1 VSRAPTQKDPQALA
15 PVPDF
20 LCAGSSFAR
29 YEIVRCIGVGGM
41 GAVFEATHAL
51 LRKRVA
57 LKAMHTALGRSEASR
72 ARFLREAETVA
83 RIRHPHVVDISD
95 VGIERGVPFL
105 VMEFLEGEDL
115 SALLERERRLDVARA
130 ADIVLPVV
138 AGLCSVHRL
147 GIVHRDIKPENVFLA
162 LDALGDSVPKLLDF
176 GVSKDLEASGH
187 AGAPPRHTVAGTPYY
202 MAPEQAHGSGALDA
216 RADQYAVG
224 VLLYQC
230 LAGVRPFQSESL
242 LELIH
247 LIDSGQ
253 YKPLAAQREGLPEP
267 LVALIARAMARDPAQ
282 RFPDTE
288 SFGQA
293 LAAFAS
299 EPVRRACERDFAPER
314 RGSLPLRT
322 SHASAELRMPA
333 SGSAPLSAPTLRT
346 EDPPLQPASAP
357 TRAFPRRS
365 VSGVQAR
372 DSVDVRASASAP
384 SSARAPEGAP
394 SSARA
399 PEGAPGDPLRAR
411 RKAARRARAAFVVAA
426 LVTLLCLV
434 GVLAALLVRRAAEP
448 AALPLPARAE
458 PARAPRALEPAA
470 PGSDLAAPA
479 PGPRPGASP
488 QLSPGPRRSP
498 GKPRR
503 EDANAPPPHSDIQ
516 LSR

>member
-1 VSRAPTQKDPQALA
+1 VSGAPTQKDPQAPA

-41 GAVFEATHAL
+41 GAVFEATHVL

-115 SALLERERRLDVARA
+115 SALLEREQRLDVARA
-130 ADIVLPVV
+130 ADIVLPLV
-138 AGLCSVHRL
+138 AGLCAVHRL

-162 LDALGDSVPKLLDF
+162 VDAHGDSAPKLLDF

-247 LIDSGQ
+247 LIDSGE
-253 YKPLAAQREGLPEP
+253 YRPLAAQREGLPEP
-267 LVALIARAMARDPAQ
+267 LVALIARAMARDPAR

-314 RGSLPLRT
+314 RSSFGSRAEPRASTLPLRP
-322 SHASAELRMPA
+322 SHAGAELRLPA
-333 SGSAPLSAPTLRT
+333 SDSAPLSAPTLPT
-346 EDPPLQPASAP
+346 EDAPLEPASVP

-372 DSVDVRASASAP
+372 DSVDVLLARPGARFDVPAGAST
-384 SSARAPEGAP
+384 PE
-394 SSARA
+394 
-399 PEGAPGDPLRAR
+399 DPLRAR
-411 RKAARRARAAFVVAA
+411 RKAARRARAAFMLAA
-426 LVTLLCLV
+426 LATLLCLV
-434 GVLAALLVRRAAEP
+434 GVLAALLARRPAEPAAAPARPEPVPAPRAAEP
-448 AALPLPARAE
+448 PD
-458 PARAPRALEPAA
+458 
-470 PGSDLAAPA
+470 PGSDLALPAPSPA
-479 PGPRPGASP
+479 PGTSP
-488 QLSPGPRRSP
+488 QRPPEPRRP
-498 GKPRR
+498 PAKLRR
-503 EDANAPPPHSDIQ
+503 DDSNAPPERSDIQ

>member
-1 VSRAPTQKDPQALA
+1 VSGAPTQKDPATPA

-29 YEIVRCIGVGGM
+29 YQIVRCIGVGGM

-57 LKAMHTALGRSEASR
+57 LKAMHTSLGRSEASR

-83 RIRHPHVVDISD
+83 RIRHPNVVDISD

-115 SALLERERRLDVARA
+115 AAQLEREQRLPVARA
-130 ADIVLPVV
+130 VDIVLPVV
-138 AGLCSVHRL
+138 AGLATVHRL

-162 LDALGDSVPKLLDF
+162 LDGLGDTVPKLLDF

-187 AGAPPRHTVAGTPYY
+187 AGAPLRHTVAGTPYY
-202 MAPEQAHGSGALDA
+202 MAPEQAHGSGVLDA

-247 LIDSGQ
+247 LIDSGV
-253 YKPLAAQREGLPEP
+253 YKPLAEHCADLPEGLE
-267 LVALIARAMARDPAQ
+267 ALIARAMSRDPAQ

-293 LAAFAS
+293 LAAYAS
-299 EPVRRACERDFAPER
+299 EAVRRDCARDFAPER
-314 RGSLPLRT
+314 RFSLPR
-322 SHASAELRMPA
+322 PGQ
-333 SGSAPLSAPTLRT
+333 SGMGTLGSDVRAALPVSPLSAPTVRT
-346 EDPPLQPASAP
+346 ESLPAADPAAP

-372 DSVDVRASASAP
+372 DSVDARDAAAAP
-384 SSARAPEGAP
+384 TERAPA
-394 SSARA
+394 
-399 PEGAPGDPLRAR
+399 LRAR
-411 RKAARRARAAFVVAA
+411 TAFMLAA
-426 LVTLLCLV
+426 LVTALCLV
-434 GVLAALLVRRAAEP
+434 GLLAALLVRRSGAPVHGEPPRAQEP
-448 AALPLPARAE
+448 AGPSTSAPAAAGPGPQVVPE
-458 PARAPRALEPAA
+458 PVPPRAPGVEVRESAREPSVETRGSTREQRKPRRDDA
-470 PGSDLAAPA
+470 PKAAPA
-479 PGPRPGASP
+479 RP
-488 QLSPGPRRSP
+488 
-498 GKPRR
+498 
-503 EDANAPPPHSDIQ
+503 DIQ

>member
-1 VSRAPTQKDPQALA
+1 VSGAPTQKDPQAPA

-115 SALLERERRLDVARA
+115 SVLLERERRLEVARA

-162 LDALGDSVPKLLDF
+162 IDALGDSVPKLLDF

-293 LAAFAS
+293 LAGFAS

-314 RGSLPLRT
+314 RSSLPLPS

-333 SGSAPLSAPTLRT
+333 SDSAPLSAPTLPA
-346 EDPPLQPASAP
+346 EDSPLQPASAP

-372 DSVDVRASASAP
+372 DSVDVRASAS
-384 SSARAPEGAP
+384 E
-394 SSARA
+394 
-399 PEGAPGDPLRAR
+399 PGDPLRAR
-411 RKAARRARAAFVVAA
+411 RKAARRARAAFVLAA

-434 GVLAALLVRRAAEP
+434 GVLAALLVRRPAEP
-448 AALPLPARAE
+448 AAVPLPARAE
-458 PARAPRALEPAA
+458 PARAPPAAEPAA

-479 PGPRPGASP
+479 PSPDPGASP
-488 QLSPGPRRSP
+488 QLSPGPRRP
-498 GKPRR
+498 AKPRR
-503 EDANAPPPHSDIQ
+503 EDTNAPPQHSDIQ

>member
-1 VSRAPTQKDPQALA
+1 VSGAPTQKDPQAPA

-41 GAVFEATHAL
+41 GAVFEATHVL

-115 SALLERERRLDVARA
+115 SALLEREQRLDVARA
-130 ADIVLPVV
+130 ADIVLPLL
-138 AGLCSVHRL
+138 AGLCAVHRL

-162 LDALGDSVPKLLDF
+162 VDAHGDSVPKLLDF
-176 GVSKDLEASGH
+176 GVSKDLEASGY

-224 VLLYQC
+224 VLLYQS

-247 LIDSGQ
+247 LIDSGE

-267 LVALIARAMARDPAQ
+267 LVALIARAMAREPAR

-293 LAAFAS
+293 LAPFAS
-299 EPVRRACERDFAPER
+299 EPIRRACERDFAPER
-314 RGSLPLRT
+314 RSSLPLR
-322 SHASAELRMPA
+322 SSASAEPRMPA
-333 SGSAPLSAPTLRT
+333 SDSAPLSAPTLRT
-346 EDPPLQPASAP
+346 DDAPLEPASVP

-372 DSVDVRASASAP
+372 DSADVRASAS
-384 SSARAPEGAP
+384 E
-394 SSARA
+394 
-399 PEGAPGDPLRAR
+399 PGDPLRAR
-411 RKAARRARAAFVVAA
+411 RKAVRRARAAFVVAA

-434 GVLAALLVRRAAEP
+434 GVLAALLVRRPAEP
-448 AALPLPARAE
+448 AAVPLPARAE
-458 PARAPRALEPAA
+458 PGLAPRADEPAA
-470 PGSDLAAPA
+470 PGSELAAPL
-479 PGPRPGASP
+479 PRPDPGASP
-488 QLSPGPRRSP
+488 QPSPGPRRLP
-498 GKPRR
+498 AKPRR
-503 EDANAPPPHSDIQ
+503 EDANPPPQRPDIQ